1 MTSTEYAAS
10 VDKQEQSY
18 LFLDF
23 FYTGIQLKNWL
34 FIKNITYCKFKS
46 LKAMHEGGKKKNA
59 IYWRNRDK
67 NMQFILDKSLD
78 SDHNIYTSLY
88 IEVSEKPFLATEYQ
102 GKTVGN
108 WCNISV
114 PLQFISFVI
123 SSHAHEKRR

>member
-46 LKAMHEGGKKKNA
+46 LKAMHEGEKKKNA
-59 IYWRNRDK
+59 IYWRNRDE

-88 IEVSEKPFLATEYQ
+88 I
-102 GKTVGN
+102 
-108 WCNISV
+108 
-114 PLQFISFVI
+114 
-123 SSHAHEKRR
+123 